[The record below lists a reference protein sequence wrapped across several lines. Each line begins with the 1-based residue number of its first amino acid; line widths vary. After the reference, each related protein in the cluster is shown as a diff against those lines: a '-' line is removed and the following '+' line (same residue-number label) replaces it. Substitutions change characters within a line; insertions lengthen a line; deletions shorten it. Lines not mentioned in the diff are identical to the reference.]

1 MQVGMNF
8 GHVKKL
14 WSHQTLHEWTPF
26 VEMMRSFQPITTKLE
41 RLIGKVI
48 FILVPFYDSFP
59 YLEFMRVM

>member
-41 RLIGKVI
+41 QLIGKVI
-48 FILVPFYDSFP
+48 FYFSSL
-59 YLEFMRVM
+59 L